1 MICVPSNLGKHGF
14 DTILESEKLG
24 SNPALL
30 TVSNYM
36 TWASNF
42 LSNSL
47 LICKTV
53 IKKKK
58 STCPPNVIVNILQVN
73 EQIVFLQI
81 AWLIVNVQ
89 QVCATIIIVK
99 NNHLPD

>member
-14 DTILESEKLG
+14 DMILESEKLG

-30 TVSNYM
+30 TISNYM

-58 STCPPNVIVNILQVN
+58 AP
-73 EQIVFLQI
+73 
-81 AWLIVNVQ
+81 A
-89 QVCATIIIVK
+89 
-99 NNHLPD
+99 LPMLL